1 MVTRDIVPALRNDRI
16 ETAIPR
22 RTRTDRTAMTSPAVK
37 AEDKRLTTL
46 KNGVVVLKAKDRHI
60 FGAWLLDWSIILVLS
75 LVAYI
80 ALLNGDP
87 LVAILAALA
96 VWPAGSFLYG
106 LATCYR
112 RSIGQ
117 AAAGT
122 RTVRLDNG
130 QVPGF
135 WRAGW
140 VMVVRLVVFPFFA
153 FFMLLGALG
162 GSAPTMDGPKDR
174 HLSIDVRGTA
184 VLHGR
189 GDHGLR
195 PGA

>member
-1 MVTRDIVPALRNDRI
+1 M
-16 ETAIPR
+16 TAAP
-22 RTRTDRTAMTSPAVK
+22 TRTD
-37 AEDKRLTTL
+37 DKRIKTL
-46 KNGVVVLKAKDRHI
+46 GNGQLVVKAKDRHI
-60 FGAWLLDWSIILVLS
+60 FGAWLLDWSFLLIGS
-75 LVAYI
+75 LITYFAMI
-80 ALLNGDP
+80 EDP
-87 LVAILAALA
+87 LNAILAAVA

-153 FFMLLGALG
+153 FFMLTSALG
-162 GSAPTMDGPKDR
+162 GSAPTMDGPRDR
-174 HLSIDVRGTA
+174 HMSIDVNGTEA
-184 VLHGR
+184 LKEHI
-189 GDHGLR
+189 
-195 PGA
+195 